1 MNKMNN
7 DNRPARQLLE
17 ERLHNLN
24 SQPFVN
30 ELSVKEYASEIILLV
45 INAIGA
51 SLDSE
56 LTTEQAD
63 QVVEHHLELR
73 FRCSEV

>member
-1 MNKMNN
+1 MNN
-7 DNRPARQLLE
+7 ENRPARQLLE

-24 SQPFVN
+24 SQSFVN

-51 SLDSE
+51 SLDTE

-63 QVVEHHLELR
+63 QVVEHLKNFLY
-73 FRCSEV
+73 

>member
-24 SQPFVN
+24 SQSFVN

-63 QVVEHHLELR
+63 QVVEHLKNFLY
-73 FRCSEV
+73 

>member
-7 DNRPARQLLE
+7 ENRPARQLLE

-24 SQPFVN
+24 SQSFVN

-63 QVVEHHLELR
+63 QVVEHLKNFLY
-73 FRCSEV
+73 

>member
-7 DNRPARQLLE
+7 ENRPARQLLE

-63 QVVEHHLELR
+63 QVVEHLKNFLY
-73 FRCSEV
+73 

>member
-24 SQPFVN
+24 SQSFVN

-51 SLDSE
+51 SLDTE

-63 QVVEHHLELR
+63 QVVEHLKNFLY
-73 FRCSEV
+73 

>member
-24 SQPFVN
+24 SQTFVN

-63 QVVEHHLELR
+63 QVVEHLKNFLY
-73 FRCSEV
+73 

>member
-7 DNRPARQLLE
+7 DNRLARQLLE

-63 QVVEHHLELR
+63 QVVEHLKNFLY
-73 FRCSEV
+73 

>member
-24 SQPFVN
+24 SQSFVN

-45 INAIGA
+45 INAIEA

-63 QVVEHHLELR
+63 QVVEHLKNFLY
-73 FRCSEV
+73 

>member
-1 MNKMNN
+1 MNKMNKMNN

-63 QVVEHHLELR
+63 QVVEHLKNFLY
-73 FRCSEV
+73 

>member
-24 SQPFVN
+24 SQLFVN

-63 QVVEHHLELR
+63 QVVEHLKNFLY
-73 FRCSEV
+73 